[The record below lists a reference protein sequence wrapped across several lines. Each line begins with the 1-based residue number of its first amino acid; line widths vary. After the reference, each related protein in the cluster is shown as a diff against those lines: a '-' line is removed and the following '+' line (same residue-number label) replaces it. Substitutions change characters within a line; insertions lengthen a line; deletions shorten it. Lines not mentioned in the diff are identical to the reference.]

1 MIKGGIRIG
10 GLSRISGFDADAAA
24 YFERA
29 GVTDATAKSQISAF
43 VIGIK
48 ALGLYNN
55 MVSWPL
61 RSAQNKGSGTTA
73 YSLGGLQTSNA
84 TLTGAGWT
92 SDGVSFSGSTQY
104 ITSDLTNIPKDVTL
118 FVSAKGNGS
127 TYSQFAYIGGV
138 FDLAGYLTSMISF
151 GNAVAADKTQTIVL
165 QPSGFLN
172 TSTINNGLSGA
183 SSFVALSGSYKRN
196 TVFNAKNLSEST
208 VATQAVYLADEATTL
223 TKMVLNGRWNPEQNV
238 GQGNPMTSSFFAII
252 TPNCDSVISSFHAL
266 YKTTLGTG
274 LGLP

>member
-1 MIKGGIRIG
+1 MMIKGGIRIG
-10 GLSRISGFDADAAA
+10 GLSKIGGLDADAVA

-43 VIGIK
+43 VIGVK

-55 MVSWPL
+55 MVCWPF
-61 RSAQNKGSGTTA
+61 RSTQNKGSGTTA

-127 TYSQFAYIGGV
+127 TYNAYPYV
-138 FDLAGYLTSMISF
+138 AGIFNPTYYYISGISI
-151 GNAVAADKTQTIVL
+151 GNAPSASQVRFGVA
-165 QPSGFLN
+165 QPSGYGEAP
-172 TSTINNGLSGA
+172 SVENGLSGA
-183 SSFVALSGSYKRN
+183 SSFVALCGSYKRN
-196 TVFNAKNLSEST
+196 SVFNMKNLSNST
-208 VATQAVYLADEATTL
+208 ATTQATYLADEVTTI
-223 TKMVLNGRWNPEQNV
+223 TKMVINGRWESV
-238 GQGNPMTSSFFAII
+238 SATLGNPMTSSFFAII
-252 TPNCDSVISSFHAL
+252 TPNCDSIISSFHSL